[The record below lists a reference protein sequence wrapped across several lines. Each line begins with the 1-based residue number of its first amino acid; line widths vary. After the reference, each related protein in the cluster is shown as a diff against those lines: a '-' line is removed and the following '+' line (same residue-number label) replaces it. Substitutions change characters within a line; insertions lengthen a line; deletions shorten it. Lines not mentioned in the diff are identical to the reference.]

1 MLSLDIELIFVVY
14 SALFGNMVTFS
25 VQAWYIWRKGPI
37 FVATLL
43 LPSWGSFS
51 LGMMVK
57 KE

>member
-1 MLSLDIELIFVVY
+1 MLSFDIELIFVV
-14 SALFGNMVTFS
+14 VTFS
-25 VQAWYIWRKGPI
+25 MQAWCIWRKGPV